1 MYILYFSSLAIV
13 FCCAALMTKM
23 MLEKEIFHRDVPNSR
38 SMHQAIT
45 PRGGGLAIIIA
56 SVVGFLLVTLC
67 TSSYFQDYLFWCVGP
82 LLAVTAIGWLD
93 DRKDQ
98 SIAIR
103 LGVQCTAAMVVSYV
117 VLDHSGNFSN
127 VNLLFIAAFIFASFV
142 IVWYINLFNFMDG
155 LDGIASCQ
163 SIIVC
168 LTFAYWFW
176 SANAY
181 PLALLSGL
189 TGAASGGFL
198 IFNWS
203 PAKVFMGDVGSLSLG
218 FLMGTFSLCATLLF
232 DIPLVASLVIMA
244 VFLFDATYT
253 LLKRMLTKQK
263 WWRAHR
269 SHLYQR
275 AANFMNHRSIVMVTV
290 MINLCLSIVATWYI
304 SERKFGV
311 LLLLFVVAALYCL
324 ALLIEKKDSTA
335 VATN

>member
-1 MYILYFSSLAIV
+1 MYFIFFLSLGIV
-13 FCCAALMTKM
+13 FCFAALITKL
-23 MLEKEIFHRDVPNSR
+23 MLDRNALHRDVPNSR
-38 SMHQAIT
+38 SMHQVIT
-45 PRGGGLAIIIA
+45 PRGGGIAIIIA
-56 SVVGFLLVTLC
+56 SVVGFSLVTLC
-67 TSSYFQDYLFWCVGP
+67 TSSYFQDYLLWCIGP
-82 LLAVTAIGWLD
+82 LLAVAIIGWLD
-93 DRKDQ
+93 DRKGQ

-103 LGVQCTAAMVVSYV
+103 LGVQCASAMVISYIV
-117 VLDHSGNFSN
+117 IDHSGSFSHS
-127 VNLLFIAAFIFASFV
+127 NLLFIAVVSFASFA

-168 LTFAYWFW
+168 LTFSYWFW
-176 SANAY
+176 SVNAY

-218 FLMGTFSLCATLLF
+218 CLIGTFSLCATLLY
-232 DIPLVASLVIMA
+232 DIPLIASLVIMA

-253 LLKRMLTKQK
+253 LLKRMLTRQR
-263 WWRAHR
+263 WWDAHR

-275 AANFMNHRSIVMVTV
+275 AANFMNHRSIVLVTV
-290 MINLCLSIVATWYI
+290 IINLCLSIIATWYI
-304 SERKFGV
+304 SEQKFGMI
-311 LLLLFVVAALYCL
+311 LLLLIMTALYSL
-324 ALLIEKKDSTA
+324 ALFIEKKDSTP